1 MSRQSPN
8 IAPPD
13 AIRVRYRVRFSKTD
27 LLRWISHRDLS
38 TLIERVARRVDLPLS
53 MTEGFHQKPRLS
65 FPSAL
70 PLGVESL
77 DEVFEIELCED
88 LPSSEVLQ
96 RLQDD
101 RQPGLTIHNV
111 VQLAPREAKARLSA
125 TEYQVNV
132 PDDWDESERV
142 IVESSIESLR
152 ANPTVQVQR
161 KDRAVTIHSGHHVPE
176 LVLHGD
182 HLYLRMVIEEGASLK
197 VTDLLD
203 HLGLSDW
210 LSRGSTII
218 RTRVELV
225 PTHSSRRT

>member
-1 MSRQSPN
+1 
-8 IAPPD
+8 
-13 AIRVRYRVRFSKTD
+13 
-27 LLRWISHRDLS
+27 
-38 TLIERVARRVDLPLS
+38 
-53 MTEGFHQKPRLS
+53 
-65 FPSAL
+65 
-70 PLGVESL
+70 
-77 DEVFEIELCED
+77 
-88 LPSSEVLQ
+88 
-96 RLQDD
+96 
-101 RQPGLTIHNV
+101 GLTIHNV